1 MPPAVSTSSNEL
13 WTDGGIMDW
22 ACGGMGRVCS
32 KVVLVV
38 EDAWTRPPW
47 IRLAGTCGLGSASV
61 FGFLFTSLYIGINT
75 VSITTTTNACP
86 TPTIRLCLPAHH
98 VTLHCG
104 ASLSGDGDKWRPLI
118 ARLAVRTCECEH
130 ENNNENKRENNS
142 NRSSMSLNRYF
153 LCT

>member
-1 MPPAVSTSSNEL
+1 MFLLVPISTPMGASAHPSSVGDCSRDCIHLAPP
-13 WTDGGIMDW
+13 
-22 ACGGMGRVCS
+22 
-32 KVVLVV
+32 
-38 EDAWTRPPW
+38 RPPW

-104 ASLSGDGDKWRPLI
+104 ASLSGDGDKRRPLI
-118 ARLAVRTCECEH
+118 ARLAVRTCEREH
-130 ENNNENKRENNS
+130 ENNNENKCENNS